1 VTSLTTT
8 KRRFRLDSTVIVYI
22 ALIGVII
29 VGAVLVSSVG
39 RNFFSDGNIRDILTG
54 MSVLGFV
61 AVGQTLVILT
71 GSLDLSVPYVISLS
85 SLIAAETMKGYAGN
99 VIQGVLLALAVCA
112 AIGLVN
118 GLVVTKLKVN
128 GFIATLGI
136 GLIVKG
142 YLDTRY
148 KGSTGSVPA
157 EFQYIGAT
165 GVGPVPISTII
176 MLALAVLVYLFL
188 RKTRT
193 GHHIYAVGGSL
204 DVARLSGLRTSQPIV
219 VAHILCSVTAGFAGL
234 LLASRLGVGSPTVGS
249 QGGYDLLSIAAVVL
263 GGTVLAGGRG
273 SIWGTIG
280 GVAIFAVLDST
291 MSVMQVNPFLKD
303 VVRGIVI
310 VAAVAVYTGRAI
322 EQRRARFSV
331 KKEVAR

>member
-1 VTSLTTT
+1 VSTVTTT
-8 KRRFRLDSTVIVYI
+8 RRRIRLDSTAIVYI
-22 ALIGVII
+22 ALVGVIVI
-29 VGAVLVSSVG
+29 GAVLVSAVG
-39 RNFFSDGNIRDILTG
+39 RNFFSTGNIRDILTG

-61 AVGQTLVILT
+61 AVGQTLVILI

-85 SLIAAETMKGYAGN
+85 SLLAAETMRGN
-99 VIQGVLLALAVCA
+99 PGNILPAVLLALAVSA

-118 GLVVTKLKVN
+118 GMIVTGLKVH
-128 GFIATLGI
+128 GFIATLGV

-142 YLDTRY
+142 YLDTFY
-148 KGSTGSVPA
+148 QGSAGSVPA

-165 GVGPVPISTII
+165 GIGPVPISTII
-176 MLALAVLVYLFL
+176 MLALAVLVALFL
-188 RKTRT
+188 GKTRT
-193 GHHIYAVGGSL
+193 GHHLYAVGGSL
-204 DVARLSGLRTSQPIV
+204 AVSRLSGIHTARPTI
-219 VAHILCSVTAGFAGL
+219 VAHTICSVTAGMAGL

-263 GGTVLAGGRG
+263 GGTLLAGGRG

-280 GVAIFAVLDST
+280 GVAIFAVLGSV

-310 VAAVAVYTGRAI
+310 VAAVAVYTGRAL
-322 EQRRARFSV
+322 EHRRPRFDA
-331 KKEVAR
+331 KEAEK